1 MKSDDSGKVFMSGFN
16 CAQSVFVPFAAQTA
30 LGAEWA
36 ARVASPFGGGMG
48 KSQQTCGAVT
58 GGLMALGL
66 EHGFDDAQDTEGKD
80 SVLARTKE
88 FMAGFRERFGT
99 LQCRELLG
107 CDLNTD
113 EGQKAYKDKNHRE
126 TTCLDCVRHA
136 AAAVEA
142 MSRKQG

>member
-1 MKSDDSGKVFMSGFN
+1 MKSDDAEKAFMSGFN

-30 LGAEWA
+30 LGAKSA

-66 EHGFDDAQDTEGKD
+66 EHGFDDASDKEGKD
-80 SVLARTKE
+80 SVLAKTKE
-88 FMAGFRERFGT
+88 FMAGFKERFGT

-113 EGQKAYKDKNHRE
+113 EGQKVYKDSNKRE

-142 MSRKQG
+142 MAGKK